1 MSHWMSVN
9 QWLGSVGDSTP
20 CPLVPM
26 QPGLA
31 RKTTWYFGV
40 FRSYQTE
47 DTFFQL
53 CTDRSSFYSQV
64 KPTQPLKTGLP
75 NMKMIFQPSIFRGY
89 VSFKECISSI
99 IISTLLMLLA
109 IETTTPTGN
118 PGIGGWLVFFLNF
131 NFIRWFRLPPLQPHQ
146 SWQFCLVRSFPVW
159 PGRI

>member
-1 MSHWMSVN
+1 MI
-9 QWLGSVGDSTP
+9 P
-20 CPLVPM
+20 PLVPLS
-26 QPGLA
+26 PCSLDWPERPRGISG
-31 RKTTWYFGV
+31 YFG
-40 FRSYQTE
+40 RTKQKTH
-47 DTFFQL
+47 FFQL

-64 KPTQPLKTGLP
+64 KPTQPLKIGLP
-75 NMKMIFQPSIFRGY
+75 NMKVIFQPSIFRGY

-118 PGIGGWLVFFLNF
+118 PGIGGWLVFFYNF